1 MYVYPKFSV
10 NWTMKMGDMA
20 KSPFLQ
26 FFFLLLSLFS
36 FFSLNPCISKTIR
49 GTDLKFTNKLGL
61 MTQLA
66 VFYQNVGK
74 NFVYL

>member
-1 MYVYPKFSV
+1 
-10 NWTMKMGDMA
+10 MGDMA

-26 FFFLLLSLFS
+26 FFLSLLSLFS
-36 FFSLNPCISKTIR
+36 FFSLNHCISKTIR

-66 VFYQNVGK
+66 VICQNVGK
-74 NFVYL
+74 NVVYL